1 MKMLLEDN
9 HPKSLAT
16 YHNAI
21 RKLDKFA
28 DIFRAHSSSRRKMV
42 ASFPPCDLRKTTCRA
57 LTVSQATASM
67 SLTEKR
73 VMTYAE
79 QMLRMLN
86 TETLRSMIAAERK
99 RIEPDWRMI
108 DDFEA
113 EIERREKHG

>member
-1 MKMLLEDN
+1 
-9 HPKSLAT
+9 
-16 YHNAI
+16 
-21 RKLDKFA
+21 
-28 DIFRAHSSSRRKMV
+28 
-42 ASFPPCDLRKTTCRA
+42 
-57 LTVSQATASM
+57 
-67 SLTEKR
+67 
-73 VMTYAE
+73 MTYAE